1 MWTLCFVVTV
11 TFGVVGQ
18 GGKVTVVHMSLASIQ
33 SSVQNVMLFC
43 KKRFMI
49 FKINLVNLF
58 LVVIFFKMVIFQ
70 MAEFPPTY
78 PPNGTLSL
86 IFSPLLD
93 INKWHLFLDLGKIS
107 WQYSVLVILN
117 DWSPLLGR
125 KFHHTFMLII
135 SWGFLFVFAN
145 ACPYFA
151 TIFCSW
157 FWRTK
162 VGSNTTDGIVV

>member
-1 MWTLCFVVTV
+1 
-11 TFGVVGQ
+11 
-18 GGKVTVVHMSLASIQ
+18 MSLASIQ

-43 KKRFMI
+43 KKHFMI

-135 SWGFLFVFAN
+135 SWGFLQILA
-145 ACPYFA
+145 P
-151 TIFCSW
+151 TLQW
-157 FWRTK
+157 FSVCEEPGGEQHNWWD
-162 VGSNTTDGIVV
+162 SGISIYQKFNSKFY

>member
-1 MWTLCFVVTV
+1 MVTV

-58 LVVIFFKMVIFQ
+58 LVVIFFFKMVIFQ

-78 PPNGTLSL
+78 PQTE
-86 IFSPLLD
+86 
-93 INKWHLFLDLGKIS
+93 H
-107 WQYSVLVILN
+107 
-117 DWSPLLGR
+117 
-125 KFHHTFMLII
+125 
-135 SWGFLFVFAN
+135 
-145 ACPYFA
+145 
-151 TIFCSW
+151 
-157 FWRTK
+157 
-162 VGSNTTDGIVV
+162 

>member
-1 MWTLCFVVTV
+1 
-11 TFGVVGQ
+11 
-18 GGKVTVVHMSLASIQ
+18 MSLASIQ

-117 DWSPLLGR
+117 DLKSIAWEEIPPHIHAYNKLGIFVCFCKCLPLLCNN
-125 KFHHTFMLII
+125 
-135 SWGFLFVFAN
+135 FLFMILKN
-145 ACPYFA
+145 QGGEQHNRWN
-151 TIFCSW
+151 S
-157 FWRTK
+157 
-162 VGSNTTDGIVV
+162 GISLYQKLNDKFYQSE

>member
-1 MWTLCFVVTV
+1 MVTV

-18 GGKVTVVHMSLASIQ
+18 GGKVTVVHMPLAFIQ

-43 KKRFMI
+43 KKHFMI

-78 PPNGTLSL
+78 PPNRTLSL

-107 WQYSVLVILN
+107 
-117 DWSPLLGR
+117 
-125 KFHHTFMLII
+125 
-135 SWGFLFVFAN
+135 
-145 ACPYFA
+145 
-151 TIFCSW
+151 
-157 FWRTK
+157 
-162 VGSNTTDGIVV
+162 